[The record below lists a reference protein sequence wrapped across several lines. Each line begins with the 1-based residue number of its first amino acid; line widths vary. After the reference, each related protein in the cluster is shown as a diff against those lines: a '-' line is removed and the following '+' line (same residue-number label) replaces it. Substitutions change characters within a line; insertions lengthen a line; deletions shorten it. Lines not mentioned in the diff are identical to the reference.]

1 MEKPFSGSFLTESL
15 NFLKSTYFLSFLSSS
30 ERSIGLSAVEK
41 IITTRLSS
49 SKVILRTSSIW
60 LVDLVSLGRVETLK
74 ILLSIKTNARLER
87 ERSKGLSTIETRNR
101 NSLRRNFRFHL
112 AAWFTVFHRQIV
124 RETGWQ
130 CDFQEKRNVTWGS
143 LSEIELE
150 TRKANSQPR
159 D

>member
-1 MEKPFSGSFLTESL
+1 MIPMEKPFSGSFLTESL

-112 AAWFTVFHRQIV
+112 AA
-124 RETGWQ
+124 
-130 CDFQEKRNVTWGS
+130 
-143 LSEIELE
+143 
-150 TRKANSQPR
+150 
-159 D
+159 